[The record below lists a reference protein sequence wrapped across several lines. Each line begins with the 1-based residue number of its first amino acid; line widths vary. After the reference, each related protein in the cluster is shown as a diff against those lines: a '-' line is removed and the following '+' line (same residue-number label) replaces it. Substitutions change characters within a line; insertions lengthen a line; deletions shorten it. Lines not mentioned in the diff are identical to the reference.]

1 MCDDRRDMK
10 LNQCWIDSDVTDTPD
25 MPMLGACRQNNRKT
39 THLCPADDAAAD
51 ATAVTSTKLSV
62 K

>member
-1 MCDDRRDMK
+1 MK
-10 LNQCWIDSDVTDTPD
+10 LNQCWMDSDVTDTPD
-25 MPMLGACRQNNRKT
+25 MPMLGARRQNNRKT
-39 THLCPADDAAAD
+39 THLFPADDDAAD